1 MNEMII
7 KCQHSNTIKQ
17 SDQFTKNTAIE
28 VKMTENSA
36 VQGKQCGARTFGP
49 NQKQC
54 YLEISAARGLGVVVF
69 IDYLDLTQIK
79 ILFFSVNGQF
89 SAIEAKL

>member
-54 YLEISAARGLGVVVF
+54 YLEISAARGNAVQGLAIVGFASSHDPRAGV
-69 IDYLDLTQIK
+69 
-79 ILFFSVNGQF
+79 
-89 SAIEAKL
+89 